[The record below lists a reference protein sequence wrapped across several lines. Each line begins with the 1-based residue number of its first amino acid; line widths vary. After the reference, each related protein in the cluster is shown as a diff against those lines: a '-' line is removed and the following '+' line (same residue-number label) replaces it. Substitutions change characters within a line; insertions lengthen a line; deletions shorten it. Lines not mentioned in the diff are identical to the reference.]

1 MNESNER
8 DYLKYLPFVLA
19 HVMDKFNIKPQEV
32 NLLLLLHGDG
42 QFTINRITELKRR
55 FLNTSIRH
63 TAFIEKFLTPIH
75 HTKRHKF
82 LNAQT
87 YIFNSTAHTIIQYLY
102 DVLEGKVIAMSPT
115 PKLKKELEHEKTTYD
130 NLCSETVEYRSI
142 DNKLD
147 QLRMIKDL
155 RERNPETTKQKEMS
169 RKFIHKVND
178 DKKTKAREISEIN
191 QLLRERDLMR
201 QNLGFNNS
209 GLEQTYSIK
218 LKD

>member
-1 MNESNER
+1 MNEPNER
-8 DYLKYLPFVLA
+8 DYLKYLPFVLT
-19 HVMDKFNIKPQEV
+19 HVMDKFDIKPQEV

-55 FLNTSIRH
+55 FLNTNIRH
-63 TAFIEKFLTPIH
+63 KPFIDKFLSPIH
-75 HTKRHKF
+75 RTKRHKF

-87 YIFNSTAHTIIQYLY
+87 YVFNSTAHTIIQYLY
-102 DVLEGKVIAMSPT
+102 DVLEGKIIAMSPT
-115 PKLKKELEHEKTTYD
+115 PKLTKALEHEKTTYD
-130 NLCSETVEYRSI
+130 NMCAETAEYRSI

-178 DKKTKAREISEIN
+178 DKRTKAKEIAEIN
-191 QLLRERDLMR
+191 QLLRERDAMR
-201 QNLGFNNS
+201 QNLGFNNPAA
-209 GLEQTYSIK
+209 EQKYSIK